1 MRSYLSLSEV
11 CRVVDVK
18 PYILRYWESEMDL
31 NPKRI
36 GKRRYY
42 SPGDVKTIVVLSD
55 LLRNRGMNLNEA
67 RARITD
73 EGLESFLPQA
83 FRSIFEDLRAGIE
96 VVLEDLKEIRQ
107 SLKDT
112 SR

>member
-1 MRSYLSLSEV
+1 MKSYLSLSEV
-11 CRVVDVK
+11 CKMVDIK

-55 LLRNRGMNLNEA
+55 LLRNRGMNIGEA
-67 RARITD
+67 RSRIRD
-73 EGLESFLPQA
+73 EGLESFLPLA
-83 FRSIFEDLRAGIE
+83 FRAL
-96 VVLEDLKEIRQ
+96 
-107 SLKDT
+107 LKDIRRGI
-112 SR
+112 SEILGDVKNLRKSIEESAR